1 MSNARRVAERVLV
14 RVWSADAFAA
24 AVLDTEIARHE
35 HLDGRDRGLATE
47 LVYGVLRT
55 QSALETRLT
64 GLTKKGKLDLSEPAR
79 AHLLMGAYSICFL
92 DRIPIFAAVNE
103 AVAGITST
111 GDTRTASFVNALLR
125 KLAAEIEK
133 SGRPSLP
140 ETIAASAPGWLRGA
154 LRRSLGR
161 KEAEA
166 YLSAGPVPPPIGLSL
181 HSGEDRAAWIDKLR
195 KAAPD
200 ASFEPGQTSPRAIL
214 VSGAGD
220 VRQLPG
226 AGQAWIVQEEGAQ
239 IVAQA
244 LGARPGECVLDACS
258 GRGNKSWLLAD
269 AVGPRGAVDASDLY
283 PAKLEKLR
291 DGFGARL
298 VRQTFVVDWSVE
310 QNHGAMPPRTYDRGL
325 GAQDGEAD
333 PKPQMYDRVL
343 VDAPCSGTGTLR
355 RRPEIAL
362 HRQAEDVQRLSELQ
376 TTITKNAALH
386 VKPGGRLVY
395 AVCSVLREESEQVV
409 AALVDKPLA
418 NGMRLIALPFEN
430 EIAKALAAEGA
441 STLRL
446 LPSIHGTDGYF
457 IASFEV
463 KG

>member
-269 AVGPRGAVDASDLY
+269 AVGPVGAVDASDLY

-310 QNHGAMPPRTYDRGL
+310 QNHGAMPPRTF
-325 GAQDGEAD
+325 
-333 PKPQMYDRVL
+333 DRVL

-362 HRQAEDVQRLSELQ
+362 HRQADDVQRLSELQ

>member
-310 QNHGAMPPRTYDRGL
+310 QNHGAMPPRTF
-325 GAQDGEAD
+325 
-333 PKPQMYDRVL
+333 DRVL

-362 HRQAEDVQRLSELQ
+362 HRQADDVQRLSELQ

>member
-35 HLDGRDRGLATE
+35 HIDGRDRGLATE

-55 QSALETRLT
+55 QSALEARLIS
-64 GLTKKGKLDLSEPAR
+64 LTKKGKLDLSEPAR

-92 DRIPIFAAVNE
+92 DRIPTFAAVNE
-103 AVAGITST
+103 AVAGIVST

-125 KLAAEIEK
+125 KLAAEVEK
-133 SGRPSLP
+133 SGRPSLA

-181 HSGEDRAAWIDKLR
+181 HSGEDRATWIETLR

-244 LGARPGECVLDACS
+244 LGARPGECVLDACA

-269 AVGPRGAVDASDLY
+269 AVGPTGAVDASDLY

-310 QNHGAMPPRTYDRGL
+310 QNPGVTPPRT
-325 GAQDGEAD
+325 
-333 PKPQMYDRVL
+333 YDRVL

-362 HRQAEDVQRLSELQ
+362 HRKADDVQRLSELQ
-376 TTITKNAALH
+376 TTIVKNAALH

-409 AALVDKPLA
+409 DTLVDKPLA
-418 NGMRLIALPFEN
+418 NGMRLIAIPFEN

-446 LPSIHGTDGYF
+446 SPSIHGTDGYF
-457 IASFEV
+457 IANFEV

>member
-195 KAAPD
+195 KAATD

-269 AVGPRGAVDASDLY
+269 AVGPVGAVDASDLY

-310 QNHGAMPPRTYDRGL
+310 QNHGAMPPRTF
-325 GAQDGEAD
+325 
-333 PKPQMYDRVL
+333 DRVL

-362 HRQAEDVQRLSELQ
+362 HRQADDVQRLSELQ

>member
-269 AVGPRGAVDASDLY
+269 AVGPVGAVDASDLY

-310 QNHGAMPPRTYDRGL
+310 QNHGAMPPRTF
-325 GAQDGEAD
+325 
-333 PKPQMYDRVL
+333 DRVL